1 MDLRVKFVDYVK
13 MVTSSDFPELENFQ
27 HELKS
32 AWQDQIPWTKLENS
46 LEIVATTLPKSK
58 ETSKILLQK
67 LKVLKDENSNV
78 IKIET
83 KDLENSVKSNE
94 VEDLTQIDEN
104 FVKNENFLAKLESE
118 EIENCDQDLSDENV
132 ENFCEND
139 FDEFSNEE
147 WENVENETFDT
158 KLKEFSCD
166 FCQKSYKFQ
175 LALSKHLKKSYQIYQ
190 KPTEK

>member
-1 MDLRVKFVDYVK
+1 

-27 HELKS
+27 HELES

-46 LEIVATTLPKSK
+46 LEIVSTTLPKSK
-58 ETSKILLQK
+58 EASKILLQK

-83 KDLENSVKSNE
+83 EVIENSVKSNE
-94 VEDLTQIDEN
+94 VDDLTQIDEN
-104 FVKNENFLAKLESE
+104 FVKNENFEAELESE
-118 EIENCDQDLSDENV
+118 EIENCDQDPINEIS
-132 ENFCEND
+132 ENFCQND

-147 WENVENETFDT
+147 WENVENENYDT
-158 KLKEFSCD
+158 NLKEFSCD

-175 LALSKHLKKSYQIYQ
+175 LALSKHLKKSHQLEDENL
-190 KPTEK
+190 PN